1 MVETKDPAS
10 VVDAF
15 PEFPTI
21 NTSLG
26 HIFGSCGSLNHA
38 PAYTVKTRAW
48 FTTKKKVFSISP
60 L

>member
-1 MVETKDPAS
+1 MFETKDPAS

-26 HIFGSCGSLNHA
+26 HIFVSCVA
-38 PAYTVKTRAW
+38 
-48 FTTKKKVFSISP
+48 
-60 L
+60 